1 MEKYYLI
8 DLQNLDDKEAN
19 NVPVTFEDLK
29 DTLKMTLSAEKESL
43 DDFELTK
50 VITEREDKGLTE
62 DKIDSGDIDYI
73 TKYLKEFEYD
83 VKPVEE
89 SQNTKFEL
97 KVDADDSDVTVGEQK
112 KQAKE
117 SYVEDAEGEY
127 TVWSA
132 SDLVKPED
140 QIPLVKIKTDEE
152 GNLYAEA
159 VGETELD
166 KESLKIAQSV
176 LDTAKK
182 SGKSTKDT
190 LVRLDKTLNHNDPFF
205 SVEFDRN
212 ITNTGYELLAAQTLR
227 TMRDDLKAYARGKN
241 ATELGVVDKYEEFT
255 GVDYYTDTVKDK
267 EQYDHILKL
276 QGIKPDIY
284 EYEKP
289 DENKYMIQFK
299 NLAEDLIEKIILRN
313 DPDFY
318 NR

>member
-8 DLQNLDDKEAN
+8 DLQNPEDKEAS

-29 DTLKMTLSAEKESL
+29 DTLKMTLSAEKEGL

-73 TKYLKEFEYD
+73 TKYFKEFEYD

-89 SQNTKFEL
+89 SLEIQ
-97 KVDADDSDVTVGEQK
+97 
-112 KQAKE
+112 E

-166 KESLKIAQSV
+166 KESLKIAQNV

-182 SGKSTKDT
+182 SGKSIKDT
-190 LVRLDKTLNHNDPFF
+190 LIRLDKTLNHNDPFF
-205 SVEFDRN
+205 SVEFDRS

-241 ATELGVVDKYEEFT
+241 ATELGIVDKYEELT
-255 GVDYYTDTVKDK
+255 GVDYYTDIVKDK

-289 DENKYMIQFK
+289 DENRYMVQFK
-299 NLAEDLIEKIILRN
+299 DLAEDLIEKIILRD

>member
-8 DLQNLDDKEAN
+8 DLQNPEDKEAN
-19 NVPVTFEDLK
+19 ESPVTFEDLK
-29 DTLKMTLSAEKESL
+29 DTLKMTLSAEKEGL

-50 VITEREDKGLTE
+50 VITEREEKGLTE

-73 TKYLKEFEYD
+73 TKYFKEFEYD

-89 SQNTKFEL
+89 SY
-97 KVDADDSDVTVGEQK
+97 KV
-112 KQAKE
+112 KE

-140 QIPLVKIKTDEE
+140 QIPLVKVKTDEE

-182 SGKSTKDT
+182 SGKSIKDT

-205 SVEFDRN
+205 SVEFDRS

-241 ATELGVVDKYEEFT
+241 ATELGVVDKYEELT

-289 DENKYMIQFK
+289 DENKYMVQFK
-299 NLAEDLIEKIILRN
+299 DLAEDLIEKIILRN

>member
-89 SQNTKFEL
+89 SQNIKFEL

-112 KQAKE
+112 EQAKE

>member
-8 DLQNLDDKEAN
+8 DLQNPEDKEAN

-29 DTLKMTLSAEKESL
+29 DTLKMTLSAEKEGL

-73 TKYLKEFEYD
+73 TKYFKEFEYD

-89 SQNTKFEL
+89 ESLEIQ
-97 KVDADDSDVTVGEQK
+97 
-112 KQAKE
+112 E

-166 KESLKIAQSV
+166 KESLKIAQNV

-190 LVRLDKTLNHNDPFF
+190 LIRLDKTLNHNDPFF
-205 SVEFDRN
+205 SVEFDRS

-241 ATELGVVDKYEEFT
+241 ATELGIVDKYEELT

-289 DENKYMIQFK
+289 DENRYMIQFK
-299 NLAEDLIEKIILRN
+299 DLAEDLIEKIILRD

>member
-8 DLQNLDDKEAN
+8 DLQNPEDKEVS

-29 DTLKMTLSAEKESL
+29 DTLKMTLSAEKEGL

-73 TKYLKEFEYD
+73 TKYFKEFEYD
-83 VKPVEE
+83 VKPVKE
-89 SQNTKFEL
+89 SLEIQ
-97 KVDADDSDVTVGEQK
+97 
-112 KQAKE
+112 E

-152 GNLYAEA
+152 GNLYAET

-166 KESLKIAQSV
+166 KESLKIAQNV

-182 SGKSTKDT
+182 SGKSTEDT
-190 LVRLDKTLNHNDPFF
+190 LIRLDKTLNHNDPFF
-205 SVEFDRN
+205 SVEFDRS

-241 ATELGVVDKYEEFT
+241 ATELGIVDKYEELT

-289 DENKYMIQFK
+289 DENKYMVQFK
-299 NLAEDLIEKIILRN
+299 DLAEDLIEKIILRE

>member
-8 DLQNLDDKEAN
+8 DLQNLDDKKAN

-29 DTLKMTLSAEKESL
+29 DTLKMTLSAEKEEL

-73 TKYLKEFEYD
+73 TKYFKEFEYD

-89 SQNTKFEL
+89 SLEIQ
-97 KVDADDSDVTVGEQK
+97 
-112 KQAKE
+112 E

-205 SVEFDRN
+205 SVEFDRS

-284 EYEKP
+284 GYEKP
-289 DENKYMIQFK
+289 DENKYMVQFK

>member
-8 DLQNLDDKEAN
+8 DLQNPEDKEAS

-29 DTLKMTLSAEKESL
+29 DTLKMTLSAEKEGL

-73 TKYLKEFEYD
+73 TKYFKEFEYD

-89 SQNTKFEL
+89 SLEIQ
-97 KVDADDSDVTVGEQK
+97 
-112 KQAKE
+112 E

-132 SDLVKPED
+132 SDLVKSED

-166 KESLKIAQSV
+166 KESLKIAQNV

-190 LVRLDKTLNHNDPFF
+190 LIRLDKTLNHNDPFF
-205 SVEFDRN
+205 SVEFDRS

-241 ATELGVVDKYEEFT
+241 ATELGIVDKYEELT

-289 DENKYMIQFK
+289 DENRYMVQFK
-299 NLAEDLIEKIILRN
+299 DLAEDLIEKIILRD